1 MKNFSKEIYYKKYY
15 EYKDNIPKK
24 DFEKRL
30 KLYKS
35 YGFFPS
41 EYIEDLYKKYYITD
55 EKGEKHYIS
64 SGIKPPEGYHLYSLV
79 KDNKFKNVCEVGM
92 AYGMSSLYICQAF
105 KDSYESRA
113 FVGQSLISIDPNQST
128 QWKNL
133 GKINLERAGLSGYS
147 SVIEEKSFV
156 AFAQLLERKYIFDL
170 IFIDGMHLMDYT
182 ISDLMYADKLTKV
195 GSVIVLDDIRHKGV
209 EKAFKFIL
217 KNYNH
222 WLYLGDALGK
232 NTTATFLKIKDDERS
247 WNYHAK
253 F

>member
-1 MKNFSKEIYYKKYY
+1 MKNFSKELNYKRFYF
-15 EYKDNIPKK
+15 YKDNIPKK
-24 DFEKRL
+24 DYERRL

-35 YGFFPS
+35 YGFLLND
-41 EYIEDLYKKYYITD
+41 YIEDLYKKYYIED
-55 EKGEKHYIS
+55 EIGKKHYIG
-64 SGIKPPEGYHLYSLV
+64 SGIKPPEGYHLYSLI
-79 KDNKFKNVCEVGM
+79 KDNNFKNVCEVGM

-105 KDSYESRA
+105 KDSGFS
-113 FVGQSLISIDPNQST
+113 GQSLISIDPNQST
-128 QWKNL
+128 QWENL
-133 GKINLERAGLSGYS
+133 GKLNLERAGLSIYS

-156 AFAQLLERKYIFDL
+156 AFSQLLERNYSFDL
-170 IFIDGMHLMDYT
+170 VFIDGMHLMDYT
-182 ISDLMYADKLTKV
+182 LSDLMYANKVTKV

-217 KNYNH
+217 KNYPH

-247 WNYHAK
+247 WNYHVK